1 MLGLRAGELNFR
13 LAGDLVDDGRFVQN
27 IEHAV
32 ARGKGVLQRRT
43 EICQRD
49 RGAERREQRKDRD
62 ERPVERQLSAL
73 HQRRGRNQHCKVEE
87 QNGRVRDA
95 HVLARETLEL
105 GFLFG

>member
-1 MLGLRAGELNFR
+1 MLGLRAGKFDLF
-13 LAGDLVDDGRFVQN
+13 LSGDLVDHGFFIQN
-27 IEHAV
+27 VEYAV
-32 ARGKGVLQRRT
+32 ASGEGVLQRRT

-49 RGAERREQRKDRD
+49 RGAERREQRKGRN